1 VFSSTE
7 APRISLGST
16 SCYFKGCTIKAAA
29 KGPDTVAYSGGFGKE
44 VYPRSPIELSTEYNE
59 TVGVFPPFN
68 AVGLEDVT
76 FDVPKDLPAVL
87 VDAKSSADSEPD
99 VKAEQRVY
107 SDAPVGVFVLLSG
120 VNPNDTVVVKVG
132 GNLDAATA
140 VTPPLNRAFLQAEDA
155 LLKQY
160 QAESV
165 RPLCLVTHFLWN
177 SWIIHSTIQLG
188 AQLSS

>member
-1 VFSSTE
+1 VFSSPE
-7 APRISLGST
+7 APRISLFSA

-29 KGPDTVAYSGGFGKE
+29 KGPDNVIYSSFGTG

-76 FDVPKDLPAVL
+76 FDVPKDLPAVV
-87 VDAKSSADSEPD
+87 VDAMGSADSEPD

-107 SDAPVGVFVLLSG
+107 SDAPVGVFVLLG
-120 VNPNDTVVVKVG
+120 KVNPNGTVVVKVG
-132 GNLDAATA
+132 GNLDAAA
-140 VTPPLNRAFLQAEDA
+140 VVTPPLNRAFLQAEDA

-165 RPLCLVTHFLWN
+165 RPLCLVTHFLRN
-177 SWIIHSTIQLG
+177 SWIIHSTILLG
-188 AQLSS
+188 A